1 MNANQVIDY
10 ILAKTNIKLTYSRL
24 AEILGIA
31 KQNISR
37 YKAVDLPERH
47 IKAIEN
53 YFNFSLSEPLQSSLQ
68 NDDNVLSIKLKKG
81 QILKVEYED

>member
-10 ILAKTNIKLTYSRL
+10 VLARTNIKLTYSRL

-37 YKAVDLPERH
+37 YKNVDLPERH
-47 IKAIEN
+47 IKAIEKH
-53 YFNFSLSEPLQSSLQ
+53 FNFSLLDSKYLPNE
-68 NDDNVLSIKLKKG
+68 NGILSIKLKKG
-81 QILKVEYED
+81 QVLHVEYDD

>member
-1 MNANQVIDY
+1 MAD
-10 ILAKTNIKLTYSRL
+10 
-24 AEILGIA
+24 ILGIA

-53 YFNFSLSEPLQSSLQ
+53 YFNFSLAEPLQPSLQ
-68 NDDNVLSIKLKKG
+68 NDDNILSIKLKKG
-81 QILKVEYED
+81 QILRVEYED